1 MNTDPATLLRDFLA
15 TRSEAAFSALVRAQ
29 IDLVYSA
36 ARRIC
41 AGDTHLAED
50 ITQTVFADLARK
62 AARLPHD
69 IVLSAWLYRHTFFVA
84 SSMIRT
90 ERRRRAREQEAVAMN
105 ATHETAEPD
114 WALLAPHLDEAMNAL
129 AETDRRALVLRY
141 FDKLDLRAV
150 GERLGVSEDTAQKR
164 VARALER
171 LKTRFAKK
179 GVSVSLTALAA
190 GLLAHAVSAAPAVLA
205 AQTASAVVAG
215 FVAGSG
221 ILIALEKFMTLN
233 ALKPIAAALAIAGVA
248 APLFLQHQSLA
259 AARDQNASLGVQV
272 AELDELRAE
281 NERLGRFAVDYRE
294 LERLRAEHLELMRLR
309 GEATLMRNELDALK
323 REFERQRE
331 FLIAKG
337 VTTTEEDLKWL
348 LPPPEPQITI
358 ESRFVELPLNSPI
371 WTEFGLQRPSSAQ
384 DAGASRIVD
393 SETLQRLLTRLEEA
407 NEVGIKFAPRITTL
421 NGRQTQIKAM
431 EVQTVATDQSSGEL
445 TFEAG
450 QMEFG
455 SMLDVIPTL
464 GPDGEVLHLGT
475 VVTVNQFL
483 GYDDAGSFI
492 DESGQLV
499 TPTPTPRVLLR
510 QFQADAHL
518 AADQVLVMTGGFS
531 SGEIVESSRGV
542 VQGQPRG
549 LIVIVDAREVTI
561 PVVGVPV
568 DSAGVPVEW
577 ATSPHPIAPVET
589 PQSDQ

>member
-15 TRSEAAFSALVRAQ
+15 TRSEAAFSDLVRAQ

-62 AARLPHD
+62 AARLPGD
-69 IVLSAWLYRHTFFVA
+69 VVLSAWLYRHTFFVA

-105 ATHETAEPD
+105 ATHEAAEPD

-129 AETDRRALVLRY
+129 VEADRRALVLRY

-190 GLLAHAVSAAPAVLA
+190 SLLAHAVSAAPAVLT

-221 ILIALEKFMTLN
+221 FLITLEKFMTLN
-233 ALKPIAAALAIAGVA
+233 ALKPIAAALAVAGVA
-248 APLFLQHQSLA
+248 TPLFLQRQSLA
-259 AARDQNASLGVQV
+259 AARDQNASLGAQV

-281 NERLGRFAVDYRE
+281 NERLAKLAVDYRE

-323 REFERQRE
+323 REFERHRQ
-331 FLIAKG
+331 LLLAKG
-337 VTTTEEDLKWL
+337 VSEDELLTEAERQARRQIVI
-348 LPPPEPQITI
+348 EP
-358 ESRFVELPLNSPI
+358 RFAELPLSSTV
-371 WTEFGLQRPSSAQ
+371 WTEFGLRPPTNANDEGGYQ
-384 DAGASRIVD
+384 VLDAEAAA
-393 SETLQRLLTRLEEA
+393 RLIKRLEETKG
-407 NEVGIKFAPRITTL
+407 VDIIFAPRVTTRS
-421 NGRQTQIKAM
+421 GRQTQVKSV
-431 EVQTVATDQSSGEL
+431 EVQTIATGNTGDQVHTEP
-445 TFEAG
+445 
-450 QMEFG
+450 MEFG
-455 SMLDVIPTL
+455 PVLDVIPTFINE
-464 GPDGEVLHLGT
+464 GGT
-475 VVTVNQFL
+475 LQLSVIGSVTQFL
-483 GYDDAGSFI
+483 GYDDAGAFAN
-492 DESGQLV
+492 QV
-499 TPTPTPRVLLR
+499 TGRLEEASVVPRVVLR
-510 QFQADAHL
+510 QIQAEVHL
-518 AADQVLVMTGGFS
+518 PPGQVLVMTGGYS
-531 SGEIVESSRGV
+531 PGAITKSEGNIEQGE
-542 VQGQPRG
+542 PKG
-549 LIVIVDAREVTI
+549 LIVIVDAREI
-561 PVVGVPV
+561 NK
-568 DSAGVPVEW
+568 AGNTVNP
-577 ATSPHPIAPVET
+577 
-589 PQSDQ
+589 

>member
-1 MNTDPATLLRDFLA
+1 MNTEPATLLREFLA

-69 IVLSAWLYRHTFFVA
+69 IMLSAWLYRHTFFVA

-129 AETDRRALVLRY
+129 AEADRRALVLRY

-171 LKTRFAKK
+171 LKTRFARK
-179 GVSVSLTALAA
+179 GVTVSLTALAA
-190 GLLAHAVSAAPAVLA
+190 SLLAHAVSAAPAVLA
-205 AQTASAVVAG
+205 AQTASAVGAG
-215 FVAGSG
+215 IIAGSG

-248 APLFLQHQSLA
+248 TPLFLQNQSLA
-259 AARDQNASLGVQV
+259 AARDQNASLGAQV

-281 NERLGRFAVDYRE
+281 NERLAKLAVDYRE

-323 REFERQRE
+323 REFERHRE
-331 FLIAKG
+331 FMIAKG
-337 VTTTEEDLKWL
+337 VTVTAEDLKWL

-358 ESRFVELPLNSPI
+358 QSRFVELPLNSPI

-384 DAGASRIVD
+384 DAGASRVVD
-393 SETLQRLLTRLEEA
+393 DETLQRLLARLEETKG
-407 NEVGIKFAPRITTL
+407 VDILFIPRVTTL
-421 NGRQTQIKAM
+421 SGHQTRLKQRDVTLEAIKP
-431 EVQTVATDQSSGEL
+431 GEL
-445 TFEAG
+445 RYAG
-450 QMEFG
+450 AEIEFG
-455 SMLDVIPTL
+455 PTLDLIPTL
-464 GPDGEVLHLGT
+464 AADGGIMHLKA
-475 VVTVNQFL
+475 VAIMEQLL
-483 GYDDAGSFI
+483 GYDNPGSFV
-492 DESGQLV
+492 DASGQLV
-499 TPTPTPRVLLR
+499 TPAPTPRVHLR

-518 AADQVLVMTGGFS
+518 AVDQVLVMTGGFS

-549 LIVIVDAREVTI
+549 LIVIVDAREVTL
-561 PVVGVPV
+561 PVAGVPV
-568 DSAGVPVEW
+568 DSAGVPIEW
-577 ATSPHPIAPVET
+577 ATNPLEFAPVET
-589 PQSDQ
+589 SPADQ

>member
-15 TRSEAAFSALVRAQ
+15 TRSEAAFAALVRAQ

-62 AARLPHD
+62 ATRLPHD

-105 ATHETAEPD
+105 ATQEAAEPD

-129 AETDRRALVLRY
+129 AEADRLALVLRY

-171 LKTRFAKK
+171 LKTRFARK
-179 GVSVSLTALAA
+179 GVTVSLTALAA
-190 GLLAHAVSAAPAVLA
+190 SLLAHAVSAAPAVLA

-233 ALKPIAAALAIAGVA
+233 ALKPLAAALAVAGVA
-248 APLFLQHQSLA
+248 TPLFLQHQSLG
-259 AARDQNASLGVQV
+259 AARDQNASLGVQA

-281 NERLGRFAVDYRE
+281 NKRLAKLAVDYRE

-323 REFERQRE
+323 REFERHRQLLLAR
-331 FLIAKG
+331 G
-337 VTTTEEDLKWL
+337 VSEEELLTEAERQARRQIVI
-348 LPPPEPQITI
+348 EP
-358 ESRFVELPLNSPI
+358 RFAEIPLSSGV
-371 WTEFGLQRPSSAQ
+371 WTEFGLRPPTNANDEGGYQ
-384 DAGASRIVD
+384 VLDAEAAA
-393 SETLQRLLTRLEEA
+393 RLIKRLEKTKG
-407 NEVGIKFAPRITTL
+407 VDIIFAPRVTTTS
-421 NGRQTQIKAM
+421 GRQTQVKAV
-431 EVQTVATDQSSGEL
+431 EVQTIVTGKTGDEVH
-445 TFEAG
+445 TEP
-450 QMEFG
+450 MEFG
-455 SMLDVIPTL
+455 PVLDVIPTFFNE
-464 GPDGEVLHLGT
+464 GGVLQLTAIGS
-475 VVTVNQFL
+475 VTQFL
-483 GYDDAGSFI
+483 GYDDPGAFVN
-492 DESGQLV
+492 QV
-499 TPTPTPRVLLR
+499 TGRQEEASVAPRVVLR
-510 QFQADAHL
+510 QIQANAHL
-518 AADQVLVMTGGFS
+518 APGQVLVMTGGYLPGVITKS
-531 SGEIVESSRGV
+531 EGNIEQAESK
-542 VQGQPRG
+542 G
-549 LIVIVDAREVTI
+549 LIVIIDAREI
-561 PVVGVPV
+561 
-568 DSAGVPVEW
+568 DKAGNTVNP
-577 ATSPHPIAPVET
+577 
-589 PQSDQ
+589 